1 MQFGTTKGR
10 SVRAS
15 RIRKWGFGGMGV
27 RALLVAEVARL
38 RGFSSR
44 TPVTVQVSDP
54 TGIVI
59 EIDFTQVDSLACAFQ
74 QITVH
79 VPAMSQ
85 AAFDVLKRWADAL
98 SQRITYLLEQLC
110 PLEYDPAARQVL
122 IRSTRPDQLPDGTQY
137 YEMVL
142 SSHGTGTFSLKRFSS
157 VKGTPGRTQIDLH
170 VTHEVLY
177 KLCDDLIDTASQT
190 P

>member
-1 MQFGTTKGR
+1 M
-10 SVRAS
+10 SVRP
-15 RIRKWGFGGMGV
+15 F
-27 RALLVAEVARL
+27 LVAELARL
-38 RGFSSR
+38 RGYSSN
-44 TPVTVQVSDP
+44 TPVSVQASDP
-54 TGIVI
+54 TGIQVVI
-59 EIDFTQVDSLACAFQ
+59 DLTQVDSLGCAFR
-74 QITVH
+74 QITLH

-98 SQRITYLLEQLC
+98 SQRITYLLEQVS
-110 PLEYDPAARQVL
+110 PLEYDPQAGQVL

-157 VKGTPGRTQIDLH
+157 IKGTPGRTQIDLL

-177 KLCDDLIDTASQT
+177 KLCDDLIDTATQT

>member
-1 MQFGTTKGR
+1 M
-10 SVRAS
+10 SVRPFL
-15 RIRKWGFGGMGV
+15 I
-27 RALLVAEVARL
+27 AEMARL
-38 RGFSSR
+38 RGYSSNM
-44 TPVTVQVSDP
+44 PVSVQASDP
-54 TGIVI
+54 AGIQVVI
-59 EIDFTQVDSLACAFQ
+59 DLTQVDSLGCAFR
-74 QITVH
+74 QITLH

-98 SQRITYLLEQLC
+98 SQRITYLLEQVS
-110 PLEYDPAARQVL
+110 PLEYDPQAGQVL

-157 VKGTPGRTQIDLH
+157 IKGTPGRTQIDLL

-177 KLCDDLIDTASQT
+177 KLCDDLIDTATQT

>member
-1 MQFGTTKGR
+1 M
-10 SVRAS
+10 SVRS
-15 RIRKWGFGGMGV
+15 
-27 RALLVAEVARL
+27 LLVAELARL
-38 RGFSSR
+38 KGFSAL
-44 TPVTVQVSDP
+44 TPVTVQVSDL

-59 EIDFTQVDSLACAFQ
+59 EIEFTQVDSLACAVR

-79 VPAMSQ
+79 VPAISQ
-85 AAFDVLKRWADAL
+85 AAFDVLKRWANAL
-98 SQRITYLLEQLC
+98 SQRITYLLEQVS
-110 PLEYDPAARQVL
+110 PLEYDPAAGQVL

-142 SSHGTGTFSLKRFSS
+142 SSHGTGTFSLKRFCS
-157 VKGTPGRTQIDLH
+157 VKGTPGRTQIDLQ

>member
-1 MQFGTTKGR
+1 M
-10 SVRAS
+10 SVRP
-15 RIRKWGFGGMGV
+15 F
-27 RALLVAEVARL
+27 LVAELARL
-38 RGFSSR
+38 RGYSSN
-44 TPVTVQVSDP
+44 TPVQVQVSDP
-54 TGIVI
+54 TGIQV
-59 EIDFTQVDSLACAFQ
+59 EIDLTQVDSLGCAFR

-85 AAFDVLKRWADAL
+85 ATFDVLKRWADAL
-98 SQRITYLLEQLC
+98 SQRITYLLEQLT
-110 PLEYDPAARQVL
+110 PLEYDPQAGQVL

-142 SSHGTGTFSLKRFSS
+142 SSHGTGTFTLKRFSS
-157 VKGTPGRTQIDLH
+157 IKGTPGRTQIDLL

-177 KLCDDLIDTASQT
+177 KLCDDLIDTALQT

>member
-1 MQFGTTKGR
+1 M
-10 SVRAS
+10 SVRPFL
-15 RIRKWGFGGMGV
+15 I
-27 RALLVAEVARL
+27 AEMARL
-38 RGFSSR
+38 RGYSSNM
-44 TPVTVQVSDP
+44 PVSVQASDP
-54 TGIVI
+54 AGIQVVI
-59 EIDFTQVDSLACAFQ
+59 DLTQVDSLGCAFR
-74 QITVH
+74 QITLH

-98 SQRITYLLEQLC
+98 SQRITYLLEQVT
-110 PLEYDPAARQVL
+110 PLEYDPQAGQVL

-142 SSHGTGTFSLKRFSS
+142 SSLGTGTFSLKRFSS
-157 VKGTPGRTQIDLH
+157 IKGTPGRTQIDLL

-177 KLCDDLIDTASQT
+177 KLCDDLIDTAAQT

>member
-1 MQFGTTKGR
+1 MSM
-10 SVRAS
+10 SVRP
-15 RIRKWGFGGMGV
+15 F
-27 RALLVAEVARL
+27 LVTELARL
-38 RGFSSR
+38 RGYSSN
-44 TPVTVQVSDP
+44 TPVSVQASDP
-54 TGIVI
+54 AGIQVVI
-59 EIDFTQVDSLACAFQ
+59 DLTQVDSLGCAFR
-74 QITVH
+74 QITLH

-98 SQRITYLLEQLC
+98 SQRITYLLEQLS
-110 PLEYDPAARQVL
+110 PLEYDPQAGQVL

-157 VKGTPGRTQIDLH
+157 IKGTPGRTQIDLL

-177 KLCDDLIDTASQT
+177 KLCDDLIDTATQT